1 MHRFTIKTL
10 PSISRQKTLHY
21 QRGYATSSHYM
32 ENTRRST
39 PFSFR
44 KSLLK
49 IHPLARSQLRG
60 ASFQKGRAS
69 TAYRAPNGRVQYRRV
84 AATIKV
90 TQFFPRWALLQ
101 VNWFTPFAQ
110 TAFEYEPSI
119 YREQGSRFRPESL
132 LRVHRLP
139 RSALSLLQRNI
150 PSKRKDS
157 PFITMALAGV
167 TTKLRKNDFSLGEVV
182 GLLKS
187 IRKYLCLAHFSSFEV

>member
-1 MHRFTIKTL
+1 
-10 PSISRQKTLHY
+10 
-21 QRGYATSSHYM
+21 M
-32 ENTRRST
+32 ENTRRNT

-44 KSLLK
+44 KTLLK
-49 IHPLARSQLRG
+49 IHPLARSQLRVTS
-60 ASFQKGRAS
+60 SFKKGRAS

-84 AATIKV
+84 AATKKV

-119 YREQGSRFRPESL
+119 YREQGSRFRPGSL

-139 RSALSLLQRNI
+139 RSALSLFQRNI

-182 GLLKS
+182 GLLKG
-187 IRKYLCLAHFSSFEV
+187 IRKYLCLAHFSSFAVKGTQPSL